1 MKQATNLLT
10 SETSPYLLQH
20 ADNPVH
26 WHPWNQ
32 QALDLAKQQ
41 NKPILLSIGYSA
53 CHWCHVMAH
62 ESFEDED
69 TAAIMNQHFINIKV
83 DREERP
89 DLDKIYQSAHSLL
102 TSRPG
107 GWPLTM
113 FLSPDNQMPFF
124 AGTYFPDQAR
134 HNMPSFKELM
144 FHIKDIFQHKQND
157 IKQQDSSLQQMLMQI
172 SQHTKD
178 SDTAITLL
186 PLDIARRQIESSYD
200 EEFGGFS
207 STPKFPHPAIIDF
220 LLQRWAFMQNP
231 PQDDNHALQMSDF
244 SLQKMAQG
252 GLFDHIGGGFCRYST
267 DAQWMIPHFEKMLY
281 DNASLL
287 NTFSHIYQITKKTLF
302 KRAVQLTAEWVIRE
316 MQSPDGGYYCAQDAD
331 SEGME
336 GKFYIWQQDEIKNL
350 LGDDYAL
357 IAHCFAFDQKENF
370 EELWYPH
377 MHYSL
382 EQLCQTFNMSENTL
396 LEKIT
401 KAQTILFSAREQR
414 IKPGLDD
421 KILCSWNALMINGMV
436 NAGRNLKQQRYTQSA
451 KKSLDFIYQNLWQ
464 QQRLLATYK
473 DGTAHL
479 NAYLDDYA
487 YLLQALLTYLQSEWR
502 QEYYQWAQQI
512 ADTLLEFFEDKN
524 AGGFYFTSHD
534 HENLIQRSKSFTDEA
549 MPAGNGIAAQALQLL
564 GLLCGDTR
572 YLQAAENT
580 IKAGQ
585 THIQNQA
592 ISHCSLL
599 QAQQELLQPPS
610 IIILRGDKK
619 HIPIWHDIAQQH
631 FSASLYCFALS
642 DEQALDENFSAKKSI
657 GNICAYI
664 CTGMSCAEPITDINH
679 YKIEIQKRVAQ
690 YAGH

>member
-1 MKQATNLLT
+1 MNKPKNLLAA
-10 SETSPYLLQH
+10 ETSPYLLQH

-69 TAAIMNQHFINIKV
+69 TAAMMNQYFINIKI

-124 AGTYFPDQAR
+124 AGTYFPDQPR
-134 HNMPSFKELM
+134 HNMPSFKQLM
-144 FHIKDIFQHKQND
+144 HHISDIFQHKQND
-157 IKQQDSSLQQMLMQI
+157 IKQQDASLQQMLAQI
-172 SQHTKD
+172 SSHTKD
-178 SDTAITLL
+178 ETTAITAM
-186 PLDIARRQIESSYD
+186 PLDIARRQIETSYD

-207 STPKFPHPAIIDF
+207 NIPKFPHPAIIER
-220 LLQRWAFMQNP
+220 LLQHWAFMQSQQ
-231 PQDDNHALQMSDF
+231 QDDNHALQMAQF

-267 DAQWMIPHFEKMLY
+267 DTYWMIPHFEKMLY
-281 DNASLL
+281 DNGSLL
-287 NTFSHIYQITKKTLF
+287 KIYSHAYQITKNKLF
-302 KRAVQLTAEWVIRE
+302 KRAVQLTAEWAIRE
-316 MQSPDGGYYCAQDAD
+316 MQSPEGGYYCAQDAD

-336 GKFYIWQQDEIKNL
+336 GKFYIWQQDEVKKL
-350 LGDDYAL
+350 LADDYDFF
-357 IAHCFAFDQKENF
+357 AHCFGFDKSENF
-370 EELWYPH
+370 EGQWYPH
-377 MHYSL
+377 MHHSL
-382 EQLCQTFNMSENTL
+382 DQLSQKFNISEDAL
-396 LEKIT
+396 LNKISRT
-401 KAQTILFSAREQR
+401 QKILFSAREQR

-421 KILCSWNALMINGMV
+421 KILCSWNSLMINGMV
-436 NAGRNLKQQRYTQSA
+436 NAGQILKQDNFIQSA

-464 QQRLLATYK
+464 QRLLATYK
-473 DGTAHL
+473 DGNAHL

-487 YLLQALLTYLQSEWR
+487 YLLQALLSYLQYEWN
-502 QEYYQWAQQI
+502 QDYYQWAQQI
-512 ADTLLEFFEDKN
+512 ADTLLEFFEDKEG
-524 AGGFYFTSHD
+524 GGFYFTSHD
-534 HENLIQRSKSFTDEA
+534 HENLIQRSKTFTDEA

-564 GLLCGDTR
+564 GLLSGNTR
-572 YLQAAENT
+572 YLQAAEDT

-585 THIQNQA
+585 SHIQNQA

-599 QAQQELLQPPS
+599 QAQQEFLHPPS
-610 IIILRGDKK
+610 IIILRGDKQSIK
-619 HIPIWHDIAQQH
+619 IWQDMAQKNY
-631 FSASLYCFALS
+631 SSSLYCFALPS
-642 DEQALDENFSAKKSI
+642 EITLDPNLAAKKPI
-657 GNICAYI
+657 GDICAYI
-664 CTGMSCAEPITDINH
+664 CTGMSCAVPITDVDE
-679 YKIEIQKRVAQ
+679 YQQVIQKWTVDNAC
-690 YAGH
+690 H